1 MEFANDIFTLSP
13 PSKQSFK
20 LEGTALPT
28 NKDLYF
34 RTKQREIIDQYAAAR
49 IFLNETEIEDWSHWF
64 EQVEDERNNTAF
76 KKIFTTYF
84 YEAALMYY
92 NIVVDLTW
100 TLCYVSA
107 EFAISD
113 NSQRVNFEGCKPI
126 EEAYQLLR
134 TAENSVTSPTAETNP
149 FGYLQKMCPEYS
161 NAIQIIIDFWNSFS
175 SSAIRKKYNYCKHK
189 GKPAYDEIEELRGK
203 GRLFGISIRPL
214 NSDETIQIA
223 SDIRD
228 VQWVQS
234 LSENISELKRFDD
247 EHLFPYVKSLLE
259 ELEKVVNPSPMVM

>member
-1 MEFANDIFTLSP
+1 MDFVNDIFTLKP
-13 PSKQSFK
+13 PSKISFE
-20 LEGTALPT
+20 LVGTTLPT

-49 IFLNETEIEDWSHWF
+49 IFLGETETDDWSHWF
-64 EQVEDERNNTAF
+64 NPVENEKSNEAF
-76 KKIFTTYF
+76 KLMFMAYF
-84 YEAALMYY
+84 YETALMYY

-107 EFAISD
+107 EFAIS
-113 NSQRVNFEGCKPI
+113 NSSNRVDFEGCKPI

-134 TAENSVTSPTAETNP
+134 TAENSVTSPTAESNP

-161 NAIQIIIDFWNSFS
+161 EAIKIITEFWNQFAS
-175 SSAIRKKYNYCKHK
+175 SEIRKKYNYCKHK

-203 GRLFGISIRPL
+203 GRLFELLIKPVDSTEKI
-214 NSDETIQIA
+214 EIA

-234 LSENISELKRFDD
+234 LKDNILELKKFDD
-247 EHLFPYVKSLLE
+247 EQLFRYVKSLLE
-259 ELEKVVNPSPMVM
+259 ELEKIVKPSPMVM

>member
-1 MEFANDIFTLSP
+1 MDFANDIFTLEP
-13 PSKQSFK
+13 PTKQTFK
-20 LEGTALPT
+20 LEEVALPT

-34 RTKQREIIDQYAAAR
+34 STKQREIIDQYAAAR

-64 EQVEDERNNTAF
+64 NQVDDERNNTAF

-84 YEAALMYY
+84 YETALMYY

-107 EFAISD
+107 EFAIS
-113 NSQRVNFEGCKPI
+113 NSSNRVDFEGCKPI

-134 TAENSVTSPTAETNP
+134 TAENSVTSPTAESNP

-161 NAIQIIIDFWNSFS
+161 KAIQIIIDFWNSFS

-189 GKPAYDEIEELRGK
+189 GTPAYNEIEELRGK
-203 GRLFGISIRPL
+203 GRLFGISIQPIGS
-214 NSDETIQIA
+214 NETIQIA

-234 LSENISELKRFDD
+234 LTDNITELQRFDD
-247 EHLFPYVKSLLE
+247 EQLFPYVKSLLE
-259 ELEKVVNPSPMVM
+259 ELERVVKPSPMVM